1 MASSEDFKKYIQA
14 GKLSEALSL
23 AMSAA
28 VKLQITT
35 RVLDDADM
43 VTEKESL
50 PGDRLRT
57 QINMVEGQI
66 TNEIGEQFTGKSPY
80 QALKQA
86 HLTQVKEGV
95 KTIQNN
101 LKTLQKLF
109 RLLVAMR
116 QQDLLEV
123 FPLPQME
130 SGLGAGL
137 SAIGANESRVLLPPI
152 EEYAEIPAPIATP
165 IARATSIA
173 PPDEELADVDEAE
186 NPAPS
191 VATEPEPLPELS
203 IQSSVAAL
211 EETLDS
217 DLGNDLDDD
226 FDDFDDFGDSSG
238 LDDSAASN
246 LDIDRAEVSEPQ
258 AEDSLDNPLGDPV
271 SDPLADYGLISTNTI
286 SSPNSIEGKTNP
298 SLLYESLAEI
308 EPAIEPS
315 PETTIEPQSSR
326 FENNDPPDFF
336 DNYDE
341 DDNDK
346 TVIQPSIVAYSS
358 AATYFAIEAA
368 ANKLT
373 PAIEPEPIEE
383 EVIEY
388 SPEDWVD
395 FGENLP
401 VESLSQVPQD
411 IAGVM
416 AATVAATNPEID
428 SLATPAP
435 NPIPAFDT
443 EFLAED
449 EDDVVVAE
457 TNLEADLEADLEAI
471 PEINSELPLE
481 ADWGGL
487 DIESDFEPSFEPDF
501 DLEAH
506 PETSPENSL
515 EINPDLTSDEDWGD
529 LELSSLSSADLSSF
543 ADAQE
548 AAWDESWEE
557 EPDQLTNIMTPDL
570 AIDVDN
576 GWNEVEE
583 EFDFPD
589 PDIVVDADDFQGES
603 LRQQPAANYDSILDD
618 EDFELIGDAIDPPGF
633 DLGDQGD
640 QSNLN
645 NDLEDS
651 LSSDFGSDL
660 SNDDFGNDFGNDFGS
675 DLSNDDFGG
684 DDDFGGNEFSSDEF
698 SGDLDHDP
706 HDPMEDIFGDL
717 DSNLSLESGL
727 EGKVESNPESSQK
740 SSLKGLDDFADFDLD
755 I

>member
-14 GKLSEALSL
+14 GKLTEALSL

-43 VTEKESL
+43 VMEKDSL

-66 TNEIGEQFTGKSPY
+66 TNEIGEQFTGQSPY
-80 QALKQA
+80 QSLKQT

-123 FPLPQME
+123 SPLPQLE

-137 SAIGANESRVLLPPI
+137 SAGLSARGANESRVLLSPM

-165 IARATSIA
+165 IAMTTN
-173 PPDEELADVDEAE
+173 EELADLDEAE

-191 VATEPEPLPELS
+191 APSVAAEPEPLPQLS

-217 DLGNDLDDD
+217 DLGHD
-226 FDDFDDFGDSSG
+226 FDNDFDDFGDSSG
-238 LDDSAASN
+238 LDDSVASN
-246 LDIDRAEVSEPQ
+246 LDTDLDVDRAEISEPQ
-258 AEDSLDNPLGDPV
+258 VEDSLDSLPSDPVNDPVSDPV
-271 SDPLADYGLISTNTI
+271 SDPLVDYGLISTNTI

-308 EPAIEPS
+308 EPEEPAIEPA
-315 PETTIEPQSSR
+315 IESQSSR
-326 FENNDPPDFF
+326 FDNNDPPDFF

-341 DDNDK
+341 DDDDK
-346 TVIQPSIVAYSS
+346 TVIQPSMVAYSA
-358 AATYFAIEAA
+358 AATYFAVEA
-368 ANKLT
+368 ANKST
-373 PAIEPEPIEE
+373 PAIEPEPIAE

-428 SLATPAP
+428 TLDTSAP
-435 NPIPAFDT
+435 NPT
-443 EFLAED
+443 
-449 EDDVVVAE
+449 
-457 TNLEADLEADLEAI
+457 
-471 PEINSELPLE
+471 PEIDLPLE
-481 ADWGGL
+481 TDWGGL
-487 DIESDFEPSFEPDF
+487 DIESDF
-501 DLEAH
+501 DLEVH
-506 PETSPENSL
+506 PETSPETSL
-515 EINPDLTSDEDWGD
+515 ETNPELTSPYLASDEDWGD
-529 LELSSLSSADLSSF
+529 LELSSLSSAELSSF

-548 AAWDESWEE
+548 AAWDEGWEE
-557 EPDQLTNIMTPDL
+557 EPDQLRNVTPDL
-570 AIDVDN
+570 AIATDTSWD
-576 GWNEVEE
+576 EVEE
-583 EFDFPD
+583 EFNFPD
-589 PDIVVDADDFQGES
+589 PDIVVDADDSRSES
-603 LRQQPAANYDSILDD
+603 LRQRPAAYDSTLDD
-618 EDFELIGDAIDPPGF
+618 EDFELIGEAIDTPEF
-633 DLGDQGD
+633 DLGDR
-640 QSNLN
+640 SNLS
-645 NDLEDS
+645 NDLEDN
-651 LSSDFGSDL
+651 LSGDFGSDL
-660 SNDDFGNDFGNDFGS
+660 GNDDFGNDFGNDF
-675 DLSNDDFGG
+675 DNDFGNDEFGG
-684 DDDFGGNEFSSDEF
+684 DEFSSH
-698 SGDLDHDP
+698 LDHDL

-717 DSNLSLESGL
+717 DSSLSLESSL
-727 EGKVESNPESSQK
+727 EGEVESNPESSQK
-740 SSLKGLDDFADFDLD
+740 SSLRGLDDFADFDLD

>member
-66 TNEIGEQFTGKSPY
+66 TNEIGEQFTGRSPY
-80 QALKQA
+80 QSLKQA
-86 HLTQVKEGV
+86 HLIQVKEGV

-109 RLLVAMR
+109 RLLLAMR

-152 EEYAEIPAPIATP
+152 EEYADIPAPIATP
-165 IARATSIA
+165 IARANLIA

-186 NPAPS
+186 NSELS
-191 VATEPEPLPELS
+191 VAAEPEPLPELS
-203 IQSSVAAL
+203 IQSSGQSSAPAL
-211 EETLDS
+211 EEALDNSPS
-217 DLGNDLDDD
+217 DLVRDPVN
-226 FDDFDDFGDSSG
+226 
-238 LDDSAASN
+238 
-246 LDIDRAEVSEPQ
+246 
-258 AEDSLDNPLGDPV
+258 DPV
-271 SDPLADYGLISTNTI
+271 SDPLAEYGLISTNTI
-286 SSPNSIEGKTNP
+286 SSPNISPNSIEVKTNP
-298 SLLYESLAEI
+298 SLLYESLAEPEI
-308 EPAIEPS
+308 EPAIEP
-315 PETTIEPQSSR
+315 QSTR
-326 FENNDPPDFF
+326 FDNNNPPDFF

-341 DDNDK
+341 DDDDK
-346 TVIQPSIVAYSS
+346 TIIQPSIVAYSS

-416 AATVAATNPEID
+416 AATVAATNLEID

-435 NPIPAFDT
+435 NPVPAIDT

-457 TNLEADLEADLEAI
+457 TNLELEPDFEPNFDSEFDADLNLETI
-471 PEINSELPLE
+471 PETNSELPLE
-481 ADWGGL
+481 ADWGSL

-506 PETSPENSL
+506 PETSPEDSL
-515 EINPDLTSDEDWGD
+515 EINPDLTPDEDWGD

-548 AAWDESWEE
+548 AAWDEGWEE

-576 GWNEVEE
+576 GWSEVEE

-603 LRQQPAANYDSILDD
+603 LHQQPAANYDSILDD

-633 DLGDQGD
+633 DLGDLGD
-640 QSNLN
+640 QSN
-645 NDLEDS
+645 DLEDN
-651 LSSDFGSDL
+651 LSNDFGNDFGSDFG
-660 SNDDFGNDFGNDFGS
+660 NDDFGNDLSNDEFSGDDFGS

-684 DDDFGGNEFSSDEF
+684 DDDFGGNEFSNDEF
-698 SGDLDHDP
+698 SSDLDHDP
-706 HDPMEDIFGDL
+706 LDPMEDIFGDL

-727 EGKVESNPESSQK
+727 EGKVESNPENSQK